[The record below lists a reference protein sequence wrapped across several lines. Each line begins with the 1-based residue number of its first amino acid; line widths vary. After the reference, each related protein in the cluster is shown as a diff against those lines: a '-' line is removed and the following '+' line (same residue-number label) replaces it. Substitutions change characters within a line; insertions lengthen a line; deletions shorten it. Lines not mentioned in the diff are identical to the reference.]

1 MKIQFDDPLFEAWTQ
16 RPLLNIAEAGAE
28 IGEIKATAARIPEG
42 DRDAWYREWT
52 ATADRL
58 YAQAGDCAA
67 RGARVSARC
76 LYQRRRATT
85 ATLIRCCSAG
95 RSIPAS
101 SPAMPARPRLLPAP
115 PPCSIRRSRR
125 RPFHSGASACP
136 VGSIPA
142 ARARARF

>member
-42 DRDAWYREWT
+42 DRDAWNREWT
-52 ATADRL
+52 ASADRL
-58 YAQAGDCAA
+58 YAEADDCAA

-76 LYQRRRATT
+76 LYQR
-85 ATLIRCCSAG
+85 
-95 RSIPAS
+95 AS
-101 SPAMPARPRLLPAP
+101 SYYRNAYPLLLGRPTDPRVKSGYAREAEALPAP

-125 RPFHSGASACP
+125 RPFNSGASACP